1 MTSKYIKMC
10 ERYTKLSLKLSKQ
23 EEVNLQKV
31 DDYVKL
37 ILLNWELRIA
47 KEKGKTVQ

>member
-10 ERYTKLSLKLSKQ
+10 ERYTKLSLKVSKQ
-23 EEVNLQKV
+23 EEVT

-47 KEKGKTVQ
+47 KEKGKAL

>member
-1 MTSKYIKMC
+1 MTNKYIKMC
-10 ERYTKLSLKLSKQ
+10 LRHTKLSLKVSKQ
-23 EEVNLQKV
+23 KGIT

-47 KEKGKTVQ
+47 KEKGKLV